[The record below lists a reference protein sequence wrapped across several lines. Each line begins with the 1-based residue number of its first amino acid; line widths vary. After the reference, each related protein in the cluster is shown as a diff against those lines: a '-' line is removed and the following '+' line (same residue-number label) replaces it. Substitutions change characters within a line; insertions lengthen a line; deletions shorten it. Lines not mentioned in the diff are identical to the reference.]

1 MKRVCLLL
9 FVMCASFPLFSQQE
23 WMTYYELSGGK
34 RTPRYAETIEYS
46 KNLADFS
53 PMVHYTSFGVSPQG
67 RELPMLIVDR
77 EGLTNPGEI
86 KASGRVILMIQA
98 CIHPGESEG
107 KDAGLMLVRDLVTRD
122 EGRRTKDEGRGTKD
136 EGRRTRDEKNSS
148 GLRAQGSDSDILDN
162 GSRITNPGSRIPD
175 LLQHVSILFIPIFNV
190 DGHERFGPYN
200 RINQNGPEEMGW
212 RVTATNLNLNRDF
225 LKADAPEMKAW
236 LTMYQQWNPDFFI
249 DIHTTDGADYQY
261 VLTYMMETLGQMDK
275 GLTTW
280 CDSVFLPAW
289 TRDLEASGNPVF
301 PYVQFR
307 QWHNPKSGLERDV
320 APPMLSQGYV
330 ALRNRPG
337 LLVETHML
345 KPYKQRV
352 EASYQ
357 CLVASLQ
364 ILNDQ
369 YLELKKLNQDADAF
383 VQSPEF
389 RSHPFPLRFTLS
401 DADSI
406 MVEFRGVM
414 YDTIQSE
421 LTGGLWFKYSSVPET
436 FTVPLF
442 STCVPSE
449 TTMLPIAYVIPVEWQ
464 EVISILK
471 LHGIRMKEVSHDT
484 NIHVSSYKFVSPR
497 WRSFPY
503 EGRLPLSHIEYT
515 TFTEDRVFPA
525 GSMIVETSQSAARV
539 IAQLLEPIGDG
550 SLLYWGFFNPIFEQ
564 KEYFEFYVM
573 EPMAKQMLEEDPEL
587 NAGFEKAK
595 AADSNFIKNQWQ
607 VLNWFLEHTPYRDA
621 KRMVYPVGRIE

>member
-1 MKRVCLLL
+1 MNRSVFLFLLAFSSFSL
-9 FVMCASFPLFSQQE
+9 FAQQT
-23 WMTYYELSGGK
+23 WLTFYELSGGM
-34 RTPRYAETIEYS
+34 RTPRYDETIEYC
-46 KNLADFS
+46 KKLTEAS
-53 PMVHYTSFGVSPQG
+53 PMVHYATFGVSPQG
-67 RELPMLIVDR
+67 RDLPLLIVDKD
-77 EGLTNPGEI
+77 GLTNPDEI
-86 KASGRVILMIQA
+86 KATGRLILFIEA

-122 EGRRTKDEGRGTKD
+122 EGRGTKD
-136 EGRRTRDEKNSS
+136 ERNSS
-148 GLRAQGSDSDILDN
+148 GLWALGSENDIADH
-162 GSRITNPGSRIPD
+162 GSRITN
-175 LLQHVSILFIPIFNV
+175 LLDNVSILFIPIFNV

-236 LTMYQQWNPDFFI
+236 LSLYNRWDPDFFI

-261 VLTYMMETLGQMDK
+261 VLTYMMETLGQMDQ
-275 GLTTW
+275 GLTSW
-280 CDSVFLPAW
+280 CDSVFLPTW
-289 TRDLEASGNPVF
+289 TNDLETSGYPVF

-307 QWHNPKSGLERDV
+307 HWHDPKSGLERDV

-337 LLVETHML
+337 LLIETHML

-357 CLVASLQ
+357 CLVATLR
-364 ILNDQ
+364 ILYKQ
-369 YLELKKLNQDADAF
+369 YRELKKIIQNADSF

-389 RSHPFPLRFTLS
+389 KTIPFPLQFNLS
-401 DADSI
+401 DADSV
-406 MVEFRGVM
+406 MVNFKGVK
-414 YDTIQSE
+414 YDTIRSE
-421 LTGGLWFKYSSVPET
+421 ITSGLWYKYSSVPET

-442 STCVPSE
+442 STCVPAK
-449 TTMLPIAYVIPVEWQ
+449 TVILPEAYVVPAEWQ
-464 EVISILK
+464 DVISV
-471 LHGIRMKEVSHDT
+471 LHLHDIRMKEVRSDT
-484 NIHVSSYKFVSPR
+484 IIPVTSYKFVSPR

-515 TFTEDRVFPA
+515 AFKEERVFPA
-525 GSMIVETSQSAARV
+525 GSMIVETSQPAARV
-539 IAQLLEPIGDG
+539 IAQLLEPNGDG

-564 KEYFEFYVM
+564 KEYFEFYVL
-573 EPMAKQMLEEDPEL
+573 EPMAKQMLEEDAEL
-587 NAGFEKAK
+587 RTEFEVAK

>member
-1 MKRVCLLL
+1 MNRVL
-9 FVMCASFPLFSQQE
+9 FLFFLAFYSFPLFSQ
-23 WMTYYELSGGK
+23 TELLTFFERSEGK
-34 RTPRYAETIEYS
+34 RTPRYQETIEFCHR
-46 KNLADFS
+46 LADSS
-53 PMVHYTSFGVSPQG
+53 PLVSYTSFGISPQG
-67 RELPMLIVDR
+67 RDLPLLIVDKD
-77 EGLTNPGEI
+77 GLTDPTTI
-86 KASGRVILMIQA
+86 RSAGRILLLVQA

-107 KDAGLMLVRDLVTRD
+107 KDAGLMLIRDLVTKGAGHRAQGA
-122 EGRRTKDEGRGTKD
+122 GR
-136 EGRRTRDEKNSS
+136 
-148 GLRAQGSDSDILDN
+148 RAQGSENDIEDY
-162 GSRITNPGSRIPD
+162 GSRFAGLID
-175 LLQHVSILFIPIFNV
+175 HVSILFIPIFNV

-225 LKADAPEMKAW
+225 LKADAPEMRAW
-236 LTMYQQWNPDFFI
+236 LKMYNQWNPDFFI

-275 GLTTW
+275 GLTSW
-280 CDSVFLPAW
+280 CDGLFLPEW
-289 TRDLEASGNPVF
+289 TSGMETAGYPVF

-307 QWHNPKSGLERDV
+307 RWHDPKSGLERDV

-357 CLVASLQ
+357 CLVTTLE
-364 ILNDQ
+364 ILNRQ
-369 YLELKKLNQDADAF
+369 FPEIKKLNQQADAL
-383 VQSPEF
+383 VQTPAF
-389 RSHPFPLRFTLS
+389 RAQPFPLQFRLS

-406 MVEFRGVM
+406 MVGFRGVM
-414 YDTIQSE
+414 YDTIRSE
-421 LTGGLWFKYSSVPET
+421 LTGGLWFKYSSIPET

-449 TTMLPIAYVIPVEWQ
+449 TIMLPEAYVVPVEWQ
-464 EVISILK
+464 DVISILR
-471 LHGIRMKEVSHDT
+471 LHGISMKEVVHDT
-484 NIHVSSYKFVSPR
+484 TILVTSYKFNAPK
-497 WRSFPY
+497 WRSNPY
-503 EGRLPLSHIEYT
+503 EGRLPLSHIE
-515 TFTEDRVFPA
+515 FNSFSEEKVFPA
-525 GSMIVETSQSAARV
+525 GSMIAETSQPTARV
-539 IAQLLEPIGDG
+539 IAQLLEPKGDG
-550 SLLYWGFFNPIFEQ
+550 SLLSWGFFNPIFEQ

-587 NAGFEKAK
+587 RAAFEEAK

-607 VLNWFLEHTPYRDA
+607 VLNWFLERTPYRDT
-621 KRMVYPVGRIE
+621 KRMVYPVGRIEGR